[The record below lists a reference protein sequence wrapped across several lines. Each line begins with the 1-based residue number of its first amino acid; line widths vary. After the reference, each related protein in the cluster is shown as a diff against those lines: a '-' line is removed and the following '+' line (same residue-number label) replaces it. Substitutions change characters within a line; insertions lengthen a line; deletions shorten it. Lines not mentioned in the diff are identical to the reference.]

1 MRGKPTVSEPAGK
14 TIGITPADAGKTP
27 LWLYVSGLFWDH
39 PRGCGENENLFLQI
53 PTVAGSPPRMRGKRI
68 DAGQLIAV
76 TRITPADAGKTG
88 VRSVSFL
95 GGKDHPRGCG
105 KNSRMGKKDS
115 RGLGSPPR
123 MRGKQGFPFANCVRR
138 RITPAD
144 AGKTLSAGTGGF
156 LRRDHPR
163 GCGENSPQRRLNA
176 PQGGS
181 PPRMRGKLFIC
192 KGCNLKRRIPPAD
205 AGKTTQRIGINPC
218 AEDHPRGCGENE
230 DDSLRQAYTSGSPP
244 RMRGKPKLR

>member
-192 KGCNLKRRIPPAD
+192 KGCNLKRRITPAD

-218 AEDHPRGCGENE
+218 AEDHPRGCGEN
-230 DDSLRQAYTSGSPP
+230 A
-244 RMRGKPKLR
+244 

>member
-144 AGKTLSAGTGGF
+144 AGKTTIPPAVCTG
-156 LRRDHPR
+156 RKDHPR
-163 GCGENSPQRRLNA
+163 GCGENTICGYRRLPA
-176 PQGGS
+176 PGSPPRMRGKQPAAAAECSARRITPADAGKTFYMQRLQPQAKDHPRGCGENNPAYWYKSMRGGS
-181 PPRMRGKLFIC
+181 PPRMRGK
-192 KGCNLKRRIPPAD
+192 
-205 AGKTTQRIGINPC
+205 
-218 AEDHPRGCGENE
+218 RG
-230 DDSLRQAYTSGSPP
+230 
-244 RMRGKPKLR
+244 

>member
-1 MRGKPTVSEPAGK
+1 
-14 TIGITPADAGKTP
+14 
-27 LWLYVSGLFWDH
+27 
-39 PRGCGENENLFLQI
+39 
-53 PTVAGSPPRMRGKRI
+53 MRGKRI

-163 GCGENSPQRRLNA
+163 GCGENRSVVWIWKPVVGSPPRMRGKLGMAGFGIDTSRITPADAGKTAGSPAGRPCRWDHPRGCGENGIRQPRLGGC
-176 PQGGS
+176 GGS
-181 PPRMRGKLFIC
+181 PPRMRGKPTHTRRGR
-192 KGCNLKRRIPPAD
+192 KGERITPAD
-205 AGKTTQRIGINPC
+205 AGKTS
-218 AEDHPRGCGENE
+218 
-230 DDSLRQAYTSGSPP
+230 SLHASSCRF
-244 RMRGKPKLR
+244 